1 MEKRAELVFI
11 PTPLVGHLVSTVEI
25 AKLLLHRHPPL
36 SITFIIIHV
45 PFPDPEANAYIDSL
59 AAAPFAGRLG
69 FVDILPPP
77 VAAAETVVEKP
88 APFSPGSFAAFLQH
102 QKARVRDAATR
113 LIESHS
119 ESDSAGLAGFVIDMF
134 CTPLMDVAYELGV
147 PSYLFYTS
155 GACALGL
162 LLGLQALHDEHGQDL
177 IELKDSKA
185 ELAISCFVNPVP
197 AGAVPSTAV
206 EKANGA
212 STGFLNRARRFR
224 KTKGILVNTFMELE
238 SHALESIL
246 QDGNIPPVYPVGP
259 ILNLQQQQEAG
270 PAGIMTWL
278 DEQPPLSVVFLCFGS
293 MGSFGPD
300 QVKEIARALE
310 RSGYRFLWSLRR
322 PPSKEIGAM
331 ISEYVD
337 LQEVLPEGFLDRT
350 IHTGKV
356 IGWAPQV
363 AILSH
368 PAIGGFVS
376 HCGWNST
383 LESVWCGVPIATW
396 PMYAEQQIN
405 AFQMVKELGLSVE
418 ISLDYR
424 KNVGEDANCLIS
436 AEDIERGVRRV
447 MESES
452 EIRRKVK
459 EMKQKCQRTL
469 VEGGTSYLWLG
480 RFIEDVMGNIRN
492 EITKIERE
500 REREDK

>member
-1 MEKRAELVFI
+1 
-11 PTPLVGHLVSTVEI
+11 
-25 AKLLLHRHPPL
+25 
-36 SITFIIIHV
+36 
-45 PFPDPEANAYIDSL
+45 
-59 AAAPFAGRLG
+59 
-69 FVDILPPP
+69 
-77 VAAAETVVEKP
+77 
-88 APFSPGSFAAFLQH
+88 
-102 QKARVRDAATR
+102 
-113 LIESHS
+113 
-119 ESDSAGLAGFVIDMF
+119 
-134 CTPLMDVAYELGV
+134 
-147 PSYLFYTS
+147 
-155 GACALGL
+155 
-162 LLGLQALHDEHGQDL
+162 
-177 IELKDSKA
+177 
-185 ELAISCFVNPVP
+185 
-197 AGAVPSTAV
+197 
-206 EKANGA
+206 
-212 STGFLNRARRFR
+212 
-224 KTKGILVNTFMELE
+224 MELE

-246 QDGNIPPVYPVGP
+246 LDGNIPPVYPVGP

-278 DEQPPLSVVFLCFGS
+278 DEQPPLSAVFLCFGS

-405 AFQMVKELGLSVE
+405 AFQ
-418 ISLDYR
+418 R
-424 KNVGEDANCLIS
+424 
-436 AEDIERGVRRV
+436 
-447 MESES
+447 
-452 EIRRKVK
+452 
-459 EMKQKCQRTL
+459 
-469 VEGGTSYLWLG
+469 
-480 RFIEDVMGNIRN
+480 
-492 EITKIERE
+492 ERE
-500 REREDK
+500 RERERERSPIAQLLPQWYQLEWNLLGIQYFIYAKHNS